1 VLGFL
6 PLLIA
11 GTIWQSDSSFSPDSF
26 FTQTYLNTSSVF
38 HTEPEV
44 LFTNRPQ
51 HIDLFV
57 EFDKET
63 LESVRLYFRTN
74 STNIWQE
81 IHLGYFR
88 GRYRYLFDPNIIPGI
103 QLEYFFIVTLKDFS
117 IYAEPLDENGM
128 LSPIKKPF
136 LDPVKYYKAKLKS
149 KQ

>member
-1 VLGFL
+1 
-6 PLLIA
+6 
-11 GTIWQSDSSFSPDSF
+11 
-26 FTQTYLNTSSVF
+26 
-38 HTEPEV
+38 
-44 LFTNRPQ
+44 
-51 HIDLFV
+51 
-57 EFDKET
+57 
-63 LESVRLYFRTN
+63 
-74 STNIWQE
+74 
-81 IHLGYFR
+81 LGYFR